1 MSKTVKSLASLST
14 VGLAVLSVG
23 AITLLWQN
31 WDNLFGRKLELASE
45 RLDTQLVS
53 NSNSVV
59 APQKTNQATDAQ
71 TVHGL
76 KFKLLNCSA
85 TAISSEFKTI
95 VCPYLV
101 TSQQQGAQL
110 QMQSGQYR
118 SPGDVRLID
127 AQGYEYLASKIKL
140 GADVN
145 TYQVRK
151 DLIKDIP
158 LRGEVVFDNVPNS
171 VQNIVL
177 LELRGDLESQLY
189 RGDLRVQFRKVSL
202 SGV

>member
-1 MSKTVKSLASLST
+1 MSKTVKSLASIST
-14 VGLAVLSVG
+14 LCLALLSVG

-76 KFKLLNCSA
+76 RFKLLNCSA

-95 VCPYLV
+95 VCPYVV
-101 TSQQQGAQL
+101 TSQQQDAQL
-110 QMQSGQYR
+110 EMRLGKYR
-118 SPGDVRLID
+118 SPSDVRLID
-127 AQGYEYLASKIKL
+127 SEGNEYLASQIKL

-145 TYQVRK
+145 SFEVSK
-151 DLIKDIP
+151 NLIKDIP
-158 LRGEVVFDNVPNS
+158 LKGEVTFDKVPTS
-171 VQNIVL
+171 VDKILVL
-177 LELRGDLESQLY
+177 QLYGDLESELY